1 MDTTDGIPRDFQ
13 WAMMSDMER
22 CVWAT
27 AFALAMPD
35 ADSALAAADLSIRR
49 LRELEAVRSPRL
61 DVEIEAALSGVG
73 IERGE
78 FDTWYRVAKRIRL
91 GAGGEPKEPT
101 EAECEAAFD
110 NFRRAEFY

>member
-13 WAMMSDMER
+13 WEMMSDMER

-27 AFALAMPD
+27 AFALTLPD
-35 ADSALAAADLSIRR
+35 TDSALTAADLSVRQ
-49 LRELEAVRSPRL
+49 LREIEGGRSPRL
-61 DVEIEAALSGVG
+61 AVEIEAALSGVG

-91 GAGGEPKEPT
+91 GAGREPEPLT
-101 EAECEAAFD
+101 DAECEIAFE
-110 NFRRAEFY
+110 NYRRAEFY